1 MSASNSTWTWTV
13 IRTLGDD
20 AIHHL
25 PCSPQGVP
33 LVDHSIFG
41 KSYYVVQHNFDRGC
55 SAQPPPEVLEKARAY
70 TQVQLGPNL
79 YAVTSLLGCGL
90 PQLFD
95 NMAPAATSSAIVS
108 AYGASSPKTN
118 PSSPNPGTPATP
130 SFQKTQL

>member
-20 AIHHL
+20 ATHHL
-25 PCSPQGVP
+25 PCSPQGEPV
-33 LVDHSIFG
+33 VDHSIFG
-41 KSYYVVQHNFDRGC
+41 KSYSVVQHNFDRGW
-55 SAQPPPEVLEKARAY
+55 SAQPPPQVLEKARAY

-95 NMAPAATSSAIVS
+95 NMAPSPPHRPQSSRPMVH
-108 AYGASSPKTN
+108 PPQN
-118 PSSPNPGTPATP
+118 PIRRPRILVRQQP
-130 SFQKTQL
+130 